1 MTIDLN
7 YYFDVYHGTVLTNDE
22 AGEKALNRA
31 YRQINIICKNRLD
44 DGTIDSFPEK
54 VQNIV
59 KTVICEQ
66 ADFNTDNADLINS
79 ALSEYKINGVSVK
92 FETNS
97 QIKNYGGIF
106 IKGELISELAI
117 YGLTYR
123 GF

>member
-7 YYFDVYHGTVLTNDE
+7 YYFDTYGGTVLTSDD
-22 AGEKALNRA
+22 AGLKALNKA

-44 DGTIDSFPEK
+44 NGNVDSMPED
-54 VQNIV
+54 VQDIV

-66 ADFNTDNADLINS
+66 ADFNAANADLINS

-92 FETNS
+92 FSTNG
-97 QIKNYGGIF
+97 QVLNEGGIF
-106 IKGELISELAI
+106 IRGELISQLAI